1 MFGKVLSV
9 HDIKANGG
17 GEAELRAFLNL
28 ALHRDERSVSHT
40 LVTLH
45 PSLLQQKE
53 TPLLTELDAGWNP
66 LLVWRPHLLRTEFTI
81 LGLSGP
87 WSGTTPTAVCWFVK
101 LFGTYNLGYLQ
112 GDELV
117 ITW

>member
-1 MFGKVLSV
+1 MSDQF
-9 HDIKANGG
+9 HT
-17 GEAELRAFLNL
+17 
-28 ALHRDERSVSHT
+28 HT
-40 LVTLH
+40 LVTVH
-45 PSLLQQKE
+45 PPLPQQKV
-53 TPLLTELDAGWNP
+53 TPLLTELEAGWDP
-66 LLVWRPHLLRTEFTI
+66 LLVRRPRLPRTEFTI

-101 LFGTYNLGYLQ
+101 LFGAYNLVYLQ